1 MQNLKECAMLILRI
15 GIGVVFVGHGWDKVV
30 TNGIDKVAGFFAS
43 MGIPSPTASAYF
55 GGYVELIGG
64 ILLIVG
70 LGTNIVSLLLSVVM
84 AGAIY
89 FVHLKDG
96 FLSVDGGGYEY
107 PLVLLLV
114 LLFFAA
120 AGSGRFGLAG
130 RQRHNVLWFKRDV
143 RCVA

>member
-1 MQNLKECAMLILRI
+1 MLILRI

-64 ILLIVG
+64 ILLISI
-70 LGTNIVSLLLSVVM
+70 LFYKILDIM

-120 AGSGRFGLAG
+120 AGSGRFGLD
-130 RQRHNVLWFKRDV
+130 VMVFKRGK
-143 RCVA
+143 AKA

>member
-70 LGTNIVSLLLSVVM
+70 LGTNIVSLLLSVVR
-84 AGAIY
+84 AGAI
-89 FVHLKDG
+89 
-96 FLSVDGGGYEY
+96 
-107 PLVLLLV
+107 
-114 LLFFAA
+114 
-120 AGSGRFGLAG
+120 
-130 RQRHNVLWFKRDV
+130 
-143 RCVA
+143 

>member
-1 MQNLKECAMLILRI
+1 MLILRI

-120 AGSGRFGLAG
+120 AGSGRQAG
-130 RQRHNVLWFKRDV
+130 
-143 RCVA
+143 

>member
-43 MGIPSPTASAYF
+43 IPSPTASAYF

-120 AGSGRFGLAG
+120 AGSGRFGLEGKGITFYGSSAT
-130 RQRHNVLWFKRDV
+130 
-143 RCVA
+143 CAA

>member
-114 LLFFAA
+114 LLFFAT
-120 AGSGRFGLAG
+120 AGSGRFGLDAM
-130 RQRHNVLWFKRDV
+130 VFKRGK
-143 RCVA
+143 AKA